1 MSNGIISKKEF
12 QKIQD
17 TNVKL
22 DILFDTI
29 LQCTQKRGLKDVYAF
44 LGGMLGGFI
53 AIVTKSIFW
62 D

>member
-1 MSNGIISKKEF
+1 M
-12 QKIQD
+12 
-17 TNVKL
+17 
-22 DILFDTI
+22 

-53 AIVTKSIFW
+53 AIVTKYIFW